1 MNVLLIE
8 AHPEQTGRACL
19 LKHIIGEEIMA
30 AFRNK
35 IVICLTCTAFL
46 LLSFAT
52 FANAEKKII
61 KLAYTHQ
68 ADFAS
73 EIHTAAW
80 IFQQWVNENSDTL
93 EVKLYPNNALGQER
107 DVYEGMQLGSG
118 ATCSISGTA
127 ILNNFNKQVGV
138 LDLPFLW
145 RGYDHVH
152 KVLDGPVGEKLAAG
166 LQKSGFR
173 VIAWMDSWGYRN
185 VVTSKVEVTKPE
197 DIKGLKLRTIPT
209 PIYVAALN
217 AMGANATPM
226 AFGEVYTAMQTGVL
240 DGFEHG
246 ASVVKAN
253 KFYEEA
259 KYIAMTR
266 HLFGPLAFVYS
277 EKEWDKL
284 SENERDTIMNAA
296 TFARDVQRGLA
307 PIREAEAFQFLED
320 KGMKINDIDTTSF
333 REKATSV
340 QEELADE
347 MGASDLLKMI
357 KETK

>member
-1 MNVLLIE
+1 M
-8 AHPEQTGRACL
+8 AY
-19 LKHIIGEEIMA
+19 LKHIA
-30 AFRNK
+30 LSTL
-35 IVICLTCTAFL
+35 CLAGL
-46 LLSFAT
+46 LLAFTPFA
-52 FANAEKKII
+52 AAEKKTI
-61 KLAYTHQ
+61 KLAHTHQ
-68 ADFAS
+68 GDFAS

-80 IFQQWVNENSDTL
+80 IFQKWVNENSDTL

-127 ILNNFNKQVGV
+127 ILNNFNKQIGV

-152 KVLDGPVGEKLAAG
+152 TVLDGSVGEELAAG

-185 VVTSKVEVTKPE
+185 VVTSDVEVTKPE
-197 DIKGLKLRTIPT
+197 DIQGLKLRTIPT

-253 KFYEEA
+253 KFYEVA
-259 KYIAMTR
+259 DYIALTR

-277 EKEWDKL
+277 EKEWQKL
-284 SENERDTIMNAA
+284 SDKEQKVVMDAA

-307 PIREAEAFQFLED
+307 PIREAEAFSFLEE
-320 KGMKINDIDTTSF
+320 KGMRINDIDTTSF
-333 REKATSV
+333 REKAASV
-340 QEELADE
+340 QEELAAE
-347 MGASDLLKMI
+347 MGATELLKTI